1 MIRWRDCA
9 RNRDRQRQQERVLS
23 TPSHF
28 VFIDQDAEIGTGI
41 RKLLLNKTCGID
53 GSRRSGARTAALLVL
68 LHRLCR
74 HLSFWVLSFS
84 VGARS
89 FSLGISTPFFLSS
102 VSFAMLLSR
111 KNQVWHSTIVPNA
124 A

>member
-74 HLSFWVLSFS
+74 HLSLLGLIVLGRRAILFPGHLDALLFV
-84 VGARS
+84 VGVIRHVA
-89 FSLGISTPFFLSS
+89 
-102 VSFAMLLSR
+102 LL
-111 KNQVWHSTIVPNA
+111 KK
-124 A
+124 